1 MSRRVASADRV
12 IVALDMPTASQALG
26 LARRLTGVVRT
37 LKVGSALFTACGP
50 SVVQRL
56 KALRFHVML
65 DLKFFDIPNTVEQSC
80 RAAVRHGVSM
90 LTVHASGS
98 PEMLRAAVV
107 GTRTAARQLAVPRPL
122 VLGVT
127 VLTSVGATRASRVTS
142 EVLRLARAARQAGCD
157 GVVASVQEARAL
169 RRRFGRRLWIVCP
182 GIRPRS
188 TSRDDPS
195 TRFARSGSSRAK
207 SRDDQ
212 RRVATPAAA
221 VKDGADFLVIGRP
234 ITASRNPRKAAQ
246 DFLEEMEAVD
256 AC

>member
-1 MSRRVASADRV
+1 MRRQLAAAERV
-12 IVALDMPTASQALG
+12 IVALDVPTGSQALK
-26 LARRLTGVVRT
+26 LARRLTGIVRT

-56 KALRFHVML
+56 RALRFHVML

-80 RAAVRHGVSM
+80 RAAVRHRVAM

-98 PEMLRAAVV
+98 GAMLRAAVL
-107 GTRTAARQLAVPRPL
+107 GARTEARRLGVPRPL

-127 VLTSVGATRASRVTS
+127 VLTSTADGGPSRVTA
-142 EVLRLARAARQAGCD
+142 EVVRLARVAQQAGCD
-157 GVVASVQEARAL
+157 GVVASAHEVRAL
-169 RRRFGRRLWIVCP
+169 RRRFGGRLWIACP

-188 TSRDDPS
+188 T
-195 TRFARSGSSRAK
+195 

-221 VKDGADFLVIGRP
+221 VKEGADFLVIGRP

-246 DFLEEMEAVD
+246 DILEEMEAVD